1 MIQFNLL
8 WILLICK
15 LSGILG
21 FSRLSLIYIVSVN
34 IVVLF
39 RSLRSGHFMYVLSNR
54 SITILS
60 IFHLKSCLD

>member
-34 IVVLF
+34 VVVLF
-39 RSLRSGHFMYVLSNR
+39 RSLRSSHFMYVLSNR